1 MAGAGRERNGSS
13 GVSGAETCRSSRFG
27 RSTGIDRIRRYPER
41 RDARPDAP
49 SRPTRRAI
57 RSWPSP
63 RIRVIASVMDRCD
76 FLHEADASGALLGRA
91 LTLAGSGC
99 RRERVPDILST
110 IRAALGL
117 LVGFDTTLLHIV
129 ALSLA
134 VSLSASGAA
143 TLCGLPLGTALAV
156 FRFRGRHLLIL
167 LANALLG
174 LPPVVV
180 GLALYLLL
188 SRSGPLGTLGIL
200 FTPTAMV
207 IAQFMLA
214 LPIVVALSHRA
225 MVGIWRDYGDDLL
238 VSGASRLRAIPHLL
252 SIGRLEAL
260 TASLAGFGRSVS
272 EVGAILIVGGNIA
285 GYTRT
290 MTTAIMLETSEGHL
304 GFALALGLVL
314 VVISIAVNA
323 CAFGIEARA
332 RRSIPREAA

>member
-1 MAGAGRERNGSS
+1 
-13 GVSGAETCRSSRFG
+13 
-27 RSTGIDRIRRYPER
+27 
-41 RDARPDAP
+41 
-49 SRPTRRAI
+49 
-57 RSWPSP
+57 
-63 RIRVIASVMDRCD
+63 
-76 FLHEADASGALLGRA
+76 
-91 LTLAGSGC
+91 
-99 RRERVPDILST
+99 VPDILDAT
-110 IRAALGL
+110 HLALGL
-117 LVGFDTTLLHIV
+117 LLGLDTTLLHV
-129 ALSLA
+129 VGLSLA
-134 VSLSASGAA
+134 VSLSAAVAA
-143 TLCGLPLGTALAV
+143 AVVGLPLGTALAV

-207 IAQFMLA
+207 IAQFLLA
-214 LPIVVALSHRA
+214 LPIVVALGHRA
-225 MVGIWRDYGDDLL
+225 MEGIWRDYGDDLL
-238 VSGASRLRAIPHLL
+238 ISGASRVRAIPHLL

-260 TASLAGFGRSVS
+260 TASLAGFGRSIS

-314 VVISIAVNA
+314 IAISITVNA
-323 CAFGIEARA
+323 CAFAIEARA
-332 RRSIPREAA
+332 RRIIPQEVS